1 VAAVGLVDPA
11 QKPASLDPEAVTT
24 QAQAVF
30 TPATGVLPSSSWFRI
45 AMQETYD
52 LADGTALRTPD
63 YDATVYAY
71 RRPAATIA
79 PAEAVGG
86 RVRTLG
92 AAQPKLAA
100 TETGEGR
107 PVAVFPLRPQVL
119 FGPADLNEARL
130 HVEVLP
136 PLGGGAAALS
146 AQGGVLESGDV
157 RLTVPPNALNGFA
170 AGSLR
175 ALDPAAFTALAGA
188 GQSVVRAFELNLGG
202 LVDGAA
208 LQLSLGTPLAPDTH
222 FALAR
227 LVRFPGGSGLAPVQ
241 RFRTDAAGR
250 LENTEPTTSP
260 RLPGL
265 TGAGQYLLVQLAVPQ
280 GLITGRVANAN
291 ATSAPGIGVR
301 LTAQPWL
308 SVTDDAG
315 HFALLAPAG
324 AATALASHPTNGD
337 GAAAD
342 FTTGESLEPI
352 TVDLTLGALAPRV
365 LATTPPDGATKTSP
379 VAPIV
384 IEFSEKLAPASLG
397 ATPVALRPDGAG
409 GDVPGGATLDLSGRL
424 LTFLPTAPLAP
435 GVLHTLTVSADLR
448 DLQNLALVGP
458 RSFSFTTAPVAARA
472 EGAQLTIFEP
482 GAAKVPADILAQ
494 LVGYQAGGTSSHV
507 VAHGSPGTA
516 EAQVPVILVNE
527 STNATATVLSKPDGS
542 FASFIDAEEADF
554 VSAVFVNANGTRVT
568 VPATKQRFDDGRT
581 GLYRQGGIL
590 EAESDGEPVEI
601 IVEPGA
607 VPTRTVFTL
616 EEVGLSEVKEL
627 LKDVEPEGGGKV
639 LGGLRYAEQGDPIT
653 LAADVVFPLKPGD
666 IPDGIDPAQAAFAL
680 TMPMQIDGVTSFQI
694 LDAMRFE
701 PDGDSGRL
709 VTRSPPFIG
718 LLLRQITAM
727 RREAN
732 FTDTFNRAVTIDAS
746 LTTAMVSI
754 GTFLV
759 PVMLGSS
766 SGVQVSGKVLM
777 LRHGETLTDATGTP
791 LSGAFVR
798 LDFIGGGSQANRP
811 GLFRSGESFA
821 MSERDGRFA
830 FFMADSADRR
840 LIATHPRFP
849 FQRATSSGITAE
861 SAIAR
866 ANLVF
871 QQPAPVSADIEDTA
885 APLLSIAQSP
895 LAASSGTSDEA
906 GAVLTL
912 TAADDIDAM
921 NITIERDA
929 FYDLTNGQPK
939 DIARLRPPVLLDER
953 RPSPGRLLARFRVQA
968 EEQGSALY
976 RIHAV
981 DAAGNFTTATH
992 IVAFGGPS
1000 PGGETPAA
1008 RRLSSAWPPNGAT
1021 GQALGTPIRFRFSRP
1036 LDPADVANASG
1047 WITVVDQGFG
1057 FQLYSA
1063 EASADRRELTVRFF
1077 VDLPPNLDASQAP
1090 PVLSLTFDPAV
1101 VNEVPGNPAGA
1112 VSVDYTVSF
1121 AQPPALTVEGAPL
1134 LSGSGAVLMGQY
1146 VYALDRNA
1154 ADPTTG
1160 AGAVRVYRLT
1170 ETGTLVPVQSEPLPE
1185 RPADL
1190 VAIPA
1195 YALREFDGTVR
1206 SAESYLAVFTG
1217 AAQDIK
1223 RLGLYRV
1230 KPDGTLERAFN
1241 ARPPIA
1247 LGISQVVKAK
1257 WDPPFL
1263 AFQEL
1268 GSDTTSV
1275 SLLNLNAFYIGFRL
1289 SQSQPALLATLPK
1302 NGRPGTDLNNDGD
1315 FADDGETA
1323 PLPASREGQVFGLEF
1338 SWAPLN
1344 PDERLRDFDFNADFG
1359 LLGGV
1364 FGGPAGNGLVMVLGG
1379 GAQLDETTA
1388 RVLFDEDPKRLV
1400 FLPRLLLRRN
1410 GQDELRD
1417 VALVSTVAN
1426 GAEPPPLLV
1435 IDVTNP
1441 SAPSRLHT
1449 AFLPAGTG
1457 SLNTI
1462 IPRDDGL
1469 LALSTTARGVVLLDP
1484 RRLLENNPDGTT
1496 AALVK
1501 DVPGLSGGGE
1511 RSFTA
1516 DPSGLTF
1523 TANGAALRG
1532 ALDVPQI
1539 DIVTFDHVPFDTVKW
1554 KAGDVFVGEFPE
1566 FASVEDKMA
1575 SVLATA
1581 RRSGNGIVFP
1591 ARASDPPGDLE
1602 PRNHYYALVRAPGAM
1617 GSTLELAAAAV
1628 DGAGRPTL
1636 PTQLL
1641 AAPTFLGNEELT
1653 FRFMALAAFNVLK
1666 TLPITADAAGLLDAA
1681 TRAVINLSI
1690 REAFNRLILGEGE
1703 GEDDKPT
1710 KPSYATDLLAH
1721 RVSNDP
1727 THPLFNTYLAG
1738 PIALLSED
1746 LHPARHASLA
1756 RPSGE
1761 IADQPLPHQL
1771 DRRFLAATAGFWVGL
1786 SPKLAEASLLHPF
1799 ASRQDER
1806 VVFEI
1811 NAGLNLETLLGS
1823 ASITFN
1829 LFAPPPF
1836 GNRLLAIQRMI
1847 QFVDAQLV
1855 RSLEPGVNAYV
1866 HIGRQRNPL
1875 VFIPGIMGSELR
1887 VNGNGTKLWV
1897 DLTDAGPSL
1906 LTPSVAKLDLG
1917 PDGQPRP
1924 PGVAADASDVVGF
1937 VAGQDMAG
1945 SLIQFIGT
1953 LGYRPHKFT
1962 NFNEDGMYP
1971 SGESLKKLPEFF
1983 TFPYDWRQDNAQA
1996 AAKLA
2001 DYIELIRSIHPEAD
2015 NVDIVAHSMGG
2026 LVSRRYMLE
2035 NPGVVGK
2042 LVLVASPLLGA
2053 SKAVYSKREGDLD
2066 DFYINLIVGRS
2077 TGKNISRY
2085 MKGLDQL
2092 MPSQTF
2098 FNLGFRPVWEHGIDL
2113 NGDGFAFG
2121 PLSYADYR
2129 AFLDGSLYQAEPAPR
2144 PAPIGLNNE
2153 PFHSFPGGDRLQ
2165 DDWRSDRSGT
2175 RLFHLVGVQTIPETI
2190 TRVRVRPRLEEVPEE
2205 ESRDVSLSLPPV
2217 DFTDTDEII
2226 GGFPRLPEDGD
2237 AAFPVSPEAYRLGF
2251 DLELVRGAGD
2261 GTVPLLSAARGFG
2274 AEGAFDLNP
2283 DRMRVIPVVGE
2294 NKTKEANKRVGHVP
2308 VLVNDIT
2315 KRWIQR
2321 ILTEQFQDEEVP
2333 VLGITGPP
2341 SAPEGQPITLKAE
2354 VGHRPPGVTGT
2365 PEFTWDLGD
2374 GRMLSGEEATF
2385 GFPDDGDYVV
2395 TCVARF
2401 PGGEKLTG
2409 TGGVAGLTSHVVRV
2423 TNQPPAPEI
2432 TVTPASPVRGQPVR
2446 LRVNP
2451 RDPSPTDSFS
2461 YAWTTGDN
2469 PAGDFEITTAIP
2481 LLQHS
2486 FALPGTY
2493 TVTVRVRDDDGAEGV
2508 ATRTIQVGEPP
2519 VAPNT
2524 LPRLANTIA
2533 PNNFF
2538 DDLNPFDDDPAGGL
2552 EYARVFVT
2560 GVHTEEN
2567 LVRVDHDDRRVI
2579 GSVDG
2584 AVVRDDAGRADTNA
2598 DGSVQIDLYR
2608 NTVSEVIPTRS
2619 RVTVRSLGESVRFRV
2634 EYYTGGGEARCF
2646 FHTCTTEADDDVV
2659 LELQWSTLLSLPE
2672 DAIRSMTDPTATAA
2686 GTIPGCQRTELAAD
2700 TSFDDAT
2707 AEVSLDMTLID
2718 QDPVDDAATDPTPT
2732 FIDDGAPA
2740 SQPDDSLDP
2749 LRDLDRR
2756 LFRKITTR
2764 RAPAAT
2770 APGGAEYVAGQGLD
2784 GNTVVSQGSGLA
2796 VKPAQL
2802 TEEKA
2807 DDVRTAVQFLFAF
2820 AAAQGGDIE
2829 ENPAAS
2835 LFNRF
2840 VLSLDDV
2847 LILEQGTGAC
2857 LWKGTAA
2864 ECRGGYTPGKSDND
2878 YELLFPTFKSGD
2890 RALNPDDPAQF
2901 ESFPRIAHTDEVM
2914 QGDWYFRLPR
2924 GFKEIAVSGGG
2935 VDYEDLGPV
2944 PDFRDPAY
2952 QTYLAEVS
2960 YWAYT
2965 VPRQTTPPIS
2975 LQPRF
2980 GSGAA
2985 WSGLNGIF
2993 IGNGRTLMMKKG
3005 AALFGEAPGT
3015 SPFQHAITPAQI
3027 VAYALTKSATTTS
3040 VIRRDVLT
3048 DVSFFP
3054 FRREHFLFGVM
3065 SLEKP
3070 PPFGD
3075 DPIGDAGLG
3084 RGLLLLK
3091 WVLEGAFLPPFQGF
3105 NQGVDDEFL
3114 RSQVHARLVQRS
3126 DALVPESFEWA
3137 MFHEFALL
3145 DSGVDLRVRPVDA
3158 QAATAARSRKVFG
3171 DFITEH
3177 DDKMMKKAGKA
3188 AIRAALGRLMM
3199 DPGSRAAVLFTTPQA
3214 YAEAGYASFE
3224 HFVESRVQANL
3235 EFFATSGPDDSP
3247 LEELDFKHILG
3258 AKSNDEQT
3266 FGSIRRSPGGADG
3279 FLLKCFAL
3287 LNRLQRDS
3295 IGGYGSF
3302 LADLA
3307 AQGRFEER
3315 VARIQNITSIE
3326 RGFQPLGA
3334 SFRPGRRTLF
3344 GIDTT
3349 RPHDARWPFVVN
3361 IRNNSGES
3369 VGPLRILIDGTPAC
3383 EGIALEA
3390 DDRSLVIPNKERGI
3404 CTSGEEVRLLTYSR
3418 SVAQRFE
3425 VRTFEVS
3432 LDGIPSALN
3441 GNTSNDALLLESEFL
3456 EMDAFLL
3463 PPEFETAARAAR
3475 IEFSV
3480 ESDDA
3485 DITVARGEAI
3495 AALREIRADGTF
3507 GNIIP
3512 NVAFSFTDQNGAT
3525 HPMPGGRLLLN
3536 QGLAREPIAWPIRVI
3551 GEAAG
3556 GAAASAPFNADITN
3570 VFQFG
3575 TTPSA
3580 AQGLFLEAVRQMN
3593 LGAFSRAPVLAPY
3606 SHAFYLQLDALNT
3619 QADLDT
3625 FLRTQTG
3632 RIFIRRNEDVFQGR
3646 TVREIVSEETPPR
3659 GMYMVGLEPGQPQT
3673 TPFAFG
3679 GSFNPGR
3686 NGKRP
3691 GGFTGDIFLERDLF
3705 ERCGPLTIQSL
3716 EFRERTGTGTRTFDC
3731 LTVVKSELFHEM
3743 NVRLLDF
3750 VGERGGNVFYD
3761 VLLRGQ
3767 YPRLNQAHSFL
3778 FLVGN

>member
-1 VAAVGLVDPA
+1 
-11 QKPASLDPEAVTT
+11 
-24 QAQAVF
+24 
-30 TPATGVLPSSSWFRI
+30 
-45 AMQETYD
+45 
-52 LADGTALRTPD
+52 
-63 YDATVYAY
+63 
-71 RRPAATIA
+71 
-79 PAEAVGG
+79 
-86 RVRTLG
+86 
-92 AAQPKLAA
+92 
-100 TETGEGR
+100 
-107 PVAVFPLRPQVL
+107 
-119 FGPADLNEARL
+119 
-130 HVEVLP
+130 VEVLP

-157 RLTVPPNALNGFA
+157 RLTVPPNALSGFA

-175 ALDPAAFTALAGA
+175 ALDPAAFSALAGP
-188 GQSVVRAFELNLGG
+188 GQSIARAFELNLGG

-227 LVRFPGGSGLAPVQ
+227 LVRFTSGSGLAPVQ

-250 LENTEPTTSP
+250 LENTEPASP
-260 RLPGL
+260 PHLPGL
-265 TGAGQYLLVQLAVPQ
+265 TGAGQYLLVQLDTPQ
-280 GLITGRVANAN
+280 GLVTGQVTHAD
-291 ATSAPGIGVR
+291 TTPAPGIGVR
-301 LTAQPWL
+301 IARQPWL
-308 SVTDDAG
+308 SITDAAAR
-315 HFALLAPAG
+315 FALLAPAG
-324 AATALASHPTNGD
+324 PHTALASHPTNGD

-342 FTTGESLEPI
+342 FTTAESLEP
-352 TVDLTLGALAPRV
+352 VAVNLTLGALAPRV
-365 LATTPPDGATKTSP
+365 LATTPPDGATRTNP

-384 IEFSEKLAPASLG
+384 VEFSEKLAPASLG

-435 GVLHTLTVSADLR
+435 GVLHTLTVSTDLR

-458 RSFSFTTAPVAARA
+458 RSFSFTTAPLAARA
-472 EGAQLTIFEP
+472 EGAQLTIYEP
-482 GAAKVPADILAQ
+482 GATKVPDALLAQ
-494 LVGYQAGGTSSHV
+494 LVGYRAGAGSSHV

-516 EAQVPVILVNE
+516 EAEVPVILVNE

-542 FASFIDAEEADF
+542 FASFIEAEEADF

-568 VPATKQRFDDGRT
+568 VPATKQKFDDGRT

-590 EAESDGEPVEI
+590 EAESAGEPAEI
-601 IVEPGA
+601 IVEAGA

-616 EEVGLSEVKEL
+616 EEIGLSEVKEL

-666 IPDGIDPAQAAFAL
+666 IPDGVDPATAAFAL
-680 TMPMQIDGVTSFQI
+680 TIPMQIDGVTSFQI

-746 LTTAMVSI
+746 PTTAMVSL
-754 GTFLV
+754 GAFLV

-798 LDFIGGGSQANRP
+798 LDFIGGASQANRP

-849 FQRATSSGITAE
+849 FQRATSSGITFG
-861 SAIAR
+861 SVVAR
-866 ANLVF
+866 VDLVF
-871 QQPAPVSADIEDTA
+871 NQPAPVSADIEDTA
-885 APLLSIAQSP
+885 DPLLSIAQSP
-895 LAASSGTSDEA
+895 LVASSGTSDDA

-929 FYDLTNGQPK
+929 FYDVTTGQPR
-939 DIARLRPPVLLDER
+939 DIARLRPPVLIDES
-953 RPSPGRLLARFRVQA
+953 RPAPGRLRARYRVQA
-968 EEQGSALY
+968 EDKGSALY
-976 RIHAV
+976 RIHAA

-992 IVAFGGPS
+992 VVVFGDPS
-1000 PGGETPAA
+1000 PSGEVPAA
-1008 RRLSSAWPPNGAT
+1008 RRLSNAWPPSGAT
-1021 GQALGTPIRFRFSRP
+1021 GQALGTPIRLRFSRP
-1036 LDPADVANASG
+1036 LEPADIANPAG

-1057 FQLYSA
+1057 FQLSSA
-1063 EASADRRELTVRFF
+1063 EASADRRELTLRFF
-1077 VDLPPNLDASQAP
+1077 VDLPPNLDSSQPP
-1090 PVLSLTFDPAV
+1090 PVLSLAFSPSV
-1101 VNEVPGNPAGA
+1101 VNDVPGNPAGA
-1112 VSVDYTVSF
+1112 VAVDYTVSF

-1134 LSGSGAVLMGQY
+1134 LSGSGAVLMGQF
-1146 VYALDRNA
+1146 VYALDRTA
-1154 ADPTTG
+1154 ADPTTA

-1170 ETGTLVPVQSEPLPE
+1170 ETGTLVPVQTEPLPE

-1195 YALREFDGTVR
+1195 YALREFDGTAR
-1206 SAESYLAVFTG
+1206 LPESYLAVFTG

-1230 KPDGTLERAFN
+1230 KPDGTIERAFN
-1241 ARPPIA
+1241 ARAPIA

-1289 SQSQPALLATLPK
+1289 SQTQPATLLTLPP
-1302 NGRPGTDLNNDGD
+1302 NGRPGVDLNNDGD
-1315 FADDGETA
+1315 FADDSEIA
-1323 PLPASREGQVFGLEF
+1323 PLPARREGQVFGLEF

-1359 LLGGV
+1359 LLGGLI
-1364 FGGPAGNGLVMVLGG
+1364 GGPAGNGLVMVLGG

-1388 RVLFDEDPKRLV
+1388 RVLFDEDPKRLI
-1400 FLPRLLLRRN
+1400 FLPRLSLRIN
-1410 GQDELRD
+1410 GADQLKD
-1417 VALVSTVAN
+1417 VALVSTVAS
-1426 GAEPPPLLV
+1426 GADPPPLLV
-1435 IDVTNP
+1435 LDVTNP
-1441 SAPSRLHT
+1441 SAPNLLGR

-1457 SLNTI
+1457 SLNTV

-1484 RRLLENNPDGTT
+1484 RRLLETTPDGIT

-1501 DVPGLSGGGE
+1501 DVPGLTGGGE

-1516 DPSGLTF
+1516 DPSGLTL
-1523 TANGAALRG
+1523 TANGSALRG
-1532 ALDVPQI
+1532 ALDAPQI
-1539 DIVTFDHVPFDTVKW
+1539 DVVTFDHTPFDTKKW
-1554 KAGDVFVGEFPE
+1554 KAGDVFTTAVTDD
-1566 FASVEDKMA
+1566 ASVEEKIS

-1581 RRSGNGIVFP
+1581 RRAGNGLVFP
-1591 ARASDPPGDLE
+1591 ARASDPPADLE

-1617 GSTLELAAAAV
+1617 GPTLELAAATV

-1636 PTQLL
+1636 PTPQL
-1641 AAPTFLGNEELT
+1641 AAPTFLGNETVTL
-1653 FRFMALAAFNVLK
+1653 RFIALAAFNVLK
-1666 TLPITADAAGLLDAA
+1666 TIDIRADAAGILDATTSA
-1681 TRAVINLSI
+1681 IIDLGI
-1690 REAFNRLILGEGE
+1690 REAFNRLVLGNGA
-1703 GEDDKPT
+1703 
-1710 KPSYATDLLAH
+1710 KPSYPTDLIAH

-1738 PIALLSED
+1738 PIVLLSED
-1746 LHPARHASLA
+1746 LHPNRHAELA
-1756 RPSGE
+1756 PTE
-1761 IADQPLPHQL
+1761 AENENQAQPHKL
-1771 DRRFLAATAGFWVGL
+1771 DRRFLAASAGFWVGL
-1786 SPKLAEASLLHPF
+1786 SPGLAEASLLHPF
-1799 ASRQDER
+1799 ASRQDES
-1806 VVFEI
+1806 VEFEI
-1811 NAGLNLETLLGS
+1811 NAGLNLRTLLLS
-1823 ASITFN
+1823 ANIAFN
-1829 LFAPPPF
+1829 LFAPPPL
-1836 GNRLLAIQRMI
+1836 GNKLLAIQRML
-1847 QFVDAQLV
+1847 QFVDAELV
-1855 RSLEPGVNAYV
+1855 RSLEPGINAYV

-1887 VNGNGTKLWV
+1887 VDGNGTKLWV
-1897 DLTDAGPSL
+1897 DLTDIGPSL

-1924 PGVAADASDVVGF
+1924 PGVPADASGVVDF

-1945 SLIQFIGT
+1945 SLIEFIGGT
-1953 LGYRPHKFT
+1953 LGYRKHEFT
-1962 NFNEDGMYP
+1962 NFNEDGLYP
-1971 SGESLKKLPEFF
+1971 SSANLKKLPEFF
-1983 TFPYDWRQDNAQA
+1983 TFPFDWRQDNAES

-2035 NPGVVGK
+2035 HPGVVGK

-2053 SKAVYSKREGDLD
+2053 TKAVYSKREGDLD
-2066 DFYINLIVGRS
+2066 DFYINLIVGRK

-2085 MKGLDQL
+2085 MRGLDQL

-2129 AFLDGSLYQAEPAPR
+2129 AFLDGSLYPAEPAPR

-2165 DDWRSDRSGT
+2165 DDWRSDQSGT
-2175 RLFHLVGVQTIPETI
+2175 RLFHLVGVQTTPETI

-2237 AAFPVSPEAYRLGF
+2237 AAFPVSLGAYRLGF

-2274 AEGAFDLNP
+2274 AAGAFDLNP

-2294 NKTKEANKRVGHVP
+2294 NKTKEANERVGHVP
-2308 VLVNDIT
+2308 VLVNNIT

-2321 ILTEQFQDEEVP
+2321 ILSEQFQDEDVP
-2333 VLGITGPP
+2333 VLSISGP
-2341 SAPEGQPITLKAE
+2341 SNAPEGQPVTLEAG
-2354 VGHRPPGVTGT
+2354 VSQRPPGVTGT

-2374 GRMLSGEEATF
+2374 GRMLSGPQATF
-2385 GFPDDGDYVV
+2385 GFPDNGDYVV

-2401 PGGEKLTG
+2401 PGSEGLTG
-2409 TGGVAGLTSHVVRV
+2409 TGGVAGLTSHALRV

-2469 PAGDFEITTAIP
+2469 PAGDFEVTTAIP

-2493 TVTVRVRDDDGAEGV
+2493 TVTVRVRDDDGAEAV
-2508 ATRTIQVGEPP
+2508 ATRTVQVGAAPI
-2519 VAPNT
+2519 APNV
-2524 LPRLANTIA
+2524 LPRLANSPGLQNT
-2533 PNNFF
+2533 P
-2538 DDLNPFDDDPAGGL
+2538 DDPNPFDDDPAGGL
-2552 EYARVFVT
+2552 EYARVFAT
-2560 GVHTEEN
+2560 GVHTEED
-2567 LVRVDHDDRRVI
+2567 LVRVDHDNRPVI
-2579 GSVDG
+2579 GNVEG

-2608 NTVSEVIPTRS
+2608 NVVSGVLPNRS
-2619 RVTVRSLGESVRFRV
+2619 RVTVRSLGTSVRFRV
-2634 EYYTGGGEARCF
+2634 EYYSGAGQSRCF
-2646 FHTCTTEADDDVV
+2646 FHTCTTSVGEDVLLD
-2659 LELQWSTLLSLPE
+2659 LEWSSLLSLPE
-2672 DAIRSMTDPTATAA
+2672 DAIRSMTDPTATTA
-2686 GTIPGCQRTELAAD
+2686 GTIPGCQRSELAPD
-2700 TSFDDAT
+2700 SSFDDAT
-2707 AEVSLDMTLID
+2707 AEVSLDMTLTD
-2718 QDPVDDAATDPTPT
+2718 EDPVDDAATDPTPT
-2732 FIDDGAPA
+2732 FIDGGAPD
-2740 SQPDDSLDP
+2740 SQPGDPLDP
-2749 LRDLDRR
+2749 NSDLDRR
-2756 LFRKITTR
+2756 LFRKITNR
-2764 RAPAAT
+2764 LAPAAT
-2770 APGGAEYVAGQGLD
+2770 APGGAQYVAGQGPD
-2784 GNTVVSQGSGLA
+2784 GNTTVSQGA
-2796 VKPAQL
+2796 ARVVKPAQL

-2820 AAAQGGDIE
+2820 AAAQGGDIA

-2864 ECRGGYTPGKSDND
+2864 ECRGGYIPGKSDND

-2901 ESFPRIAHTDEVM
+2901 ESFPRIAHTDEIM

-2965 VPRQTTPPIS
+2965 VPRQTTPPVS

-3158 QAATAARSRKVFG
+3158 QAATAASSRTVFG

-3235 EFFATSGPDDSP
+3235 GFFATSGPDDSP

-3480 ESDDA
+3480 ESDEGN
-3485 DITVARGEAI
+3485 VSLARGEAI

-3507 GNIIP
+3507 GDLIP
-3512 NVAFSFTDQNGAT
+3512 GAEFSFIDGNGAV
-3525 HPMPGGRLLLN
+3525 HSMPGGRLLLN
-3536 QGLAREPIAWPIRVI
+3536 QGLARENIAWPIRVI
-3551 GEAAG
+3551 GEASG
-3556 GAAASAPFNADITN
+3556 GAAASAPFDADITN

-3575 TTPSA
+3575 ATPSA
-3580 AQGLFLEAVRQMN
+3580 AQGLFLEAVRQME